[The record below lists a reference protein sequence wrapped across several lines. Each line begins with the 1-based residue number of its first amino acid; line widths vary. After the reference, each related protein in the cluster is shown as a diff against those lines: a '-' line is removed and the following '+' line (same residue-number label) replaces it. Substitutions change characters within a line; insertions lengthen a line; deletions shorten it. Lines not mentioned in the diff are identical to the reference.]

1 MTRASWWSLSVRS
14 GAPSGPAVLETM
26 YNKIALLKLCC
37 PGDLLFTTP
46 AVRAL
51 KSSFPEAEL
60 SYITGRYSSFVPDHN
75 PHIAGTIIV
84 EPPYETAGKFSALMA
99 FAGGISRIA
108 KNKFDLFISFHR
120 SGILAS
126 LGLFGKAEKVVGFSS
141 AAPMVDLSVWFD
153 PLKHEVLRYLD
164 LVSVVDCQPEGMDLE
179 YVTTPEEDEA
189 AQNLLTKSGIGGD
202 YAVIAPGGGENPGT
216 IMHIKRWPVSNY
228 AKVAKYIRECY
239 NIPVI
244 AVGSK
249 SERDLAASAGADI
262 NLAGRT
268 TFQVLAAVLKKAS
281 IVIANDS
288 GPLYLASAVGA
299 RTVGIYG
306 PSSDDLV
313 APCRENHRSM
323 RHPVWCRP
331 CYRPENVTRGY
342 IRCPSGT
349 WACMLALHPEKV
361 CEAVDELLEKEKPKD
376 AVSGDRN

>member
-1 MTRASWWSLSVRS
+1 
-14 GAPSGPAVLETM
+14 M

-60 SYITGRYSSFVPDHN
+60 SYITGRYSSFIPEHN
-75 PHIAGTIIV
+75 RHIARTIIV
-84 EPPYETAGKFSALMA
+84 EPPYEAGGKFEAIIA
-99 FAGGISRIA
+99 FVRGISRIA
-108 KNKFDLFISFHR
+108 KSDFGLFISFHR

-126 LGLFGKAEKVVGFSS
+126 LGLFGKAEKVVGFST
-141 AAPMVDLSVWFD
+141 AAPMVNLSVSFD

-164 LVSVVDCQPEGMDLE
+164 LVSVLGCQAEGMDLE
-179 YVTTPEEDEA
+179 YLVTPEEDRVA
-189 AQNLLTKSGIGGD
+189 HDLLAGLGIDGD

-228 AKVAKYIRECY
+228 ARVAKHIKECY

-244 AVGSK
+244 AIGSK
-249 SERDLAASAGADI
+249 SEKDLGDSAGADI

-268 TFQVLAAVLKKAS
+268 TFPVLAAVLKKAS

-313 APCRENHRSM
+313 APCEEKHRSV
-323 RHPVWCRP
+323 RHPVWCQP

-342 IRCPSGT
+342 IRCSSGT
-349 WACMLALHPEKV
+349 WACMLALQPEKV
-361 CEAVDELLEKEKPKD
+361 CEAVDELLGGEKPKD
-376 AVSGDRN
+376 TVSGDQN

>member
-1 MTRASWWSLSVRS
+1 
-14 GAPSGPAVLETM
+14 M
-26 YNKIALLKLCC
+26 YNRIALLKLCC

-46 AVRAL
+46 AIRAL

-60 SYITGRYSSFVPDHN
+60 SYITGRYSSFIPEHN
-75 PHIAGTIIV
+75 PHIARTIIV
-84 EPPYETAGKFSALMA
+84 APPYETSGKFLALMA

-108 KNKFDLFISFHR
+108 RNNFDLFISFHR

-126 LGLFGKAEKVVGFSS
+126 LGLFGRGEKVVGFSS

-164 LVSVVDCQPEGMDLE
+164 LVSVLGCQAEGMDLE
-179 YVTTPEEDEA
+179 YLITAGEDQA
-189 AQNLLTKSGIGGD
+189 AHDLLAGSGVDGD

-228 AKVAKYIRECY
+228 ATVAKHIKECY

-249 SERDLAASAGADI
+249 SERDLGDSTGADI

-268 TFQVLAAVLKKAS
+268 TFPVLAAVLKKAS

-313 APCRENHRSM
+313 APRGEDHKSVK
-323 RHPVWCRP
+323 HPVWCQP
-331 CYRPENVTRGY
+331 CYRPENVTRGV
-342 IRCPSGT
+342 IGCPSGT
-349 WACMLALHPEKV
+349 WACMLALQPEKV
-361 CEAVDELLEKEKPKD
+361 CEAVDELLGKEKRKE
-376 AVSGDRN
+376 AVSGDRH